1 MIEIDKL
8 QDAKIV
14 LADLNMAW
22 HPSKLPQLEW
32 LQLTRAGVD
41 KVIEKIR
48 QQPAGSYTVTRFG
61 GVFGPHIAQYV
72 IGHII
77 SWERRFQKMQ
87 ADQQRHKW

>member
-1 MIEIDKL
+1 M

-14 LADLNMAW
+14 LADPSMAW
-22 HPSKLPQLEW
+22 HPCKLLQLEW
-32 LQLTRAGVD
+32 LQLTWAGVD
-41 KVIEKIR
+41 QVLEKIR

-72 IGHII
+72 TGHII
-77 SWERRFQKMQ
+77 SWERGFKKMW